1 MSLSA
6 FLQGKK
12 SENKG
17 EEGIH
22 FDYGPLQLSHGL
34 VMYATVTAVSTSMPE
49 TEGCAKHRLTPRGWD
64 SHDGLVRKTT

>member
-6 FLQGKK
+6 FLQGMK

-17 EEGIH
+17 EEGMN

-34 VMYATVTAVSTSMPE
+34 VTYATVTAVSTSMPE
-49 TEGCAKHRLTPRGWD
+49 TEGCAKRSLTPRGWR

>member
-6 FLQGKK
+6 FLQGLK

-17 EEGIH
+17 EEGMNL
-22 FDYGPLQLSHGL
+22 DYGPLQLSYGL
-34 VMYATVTAVSTSMPE
+34 VMYATVTAVSVSMPE
-49 TEGCAKHRLTPRGWD
+49 TEGCGKCCLTPCGWG

>member
-6 FLQGKK
+6 FLQGLK
-12 SENKG
+12 SENKREQG
-17 EEGIH
+17 MN

-34 VMYATVTAVSTSMPE
+34 VTYATVTAVSASMPE
-49 TEGCAKHRLTPRGWD
+49 TKGCAKRRLTPRGWR